1 VFPFLPKNAQN
12 SPQSLT
18 KVSSWMTP
26 KGKMGE
32 QEATQYVGF
41 WLLKLWKKFQIDS
54 LSAIVLLP
62 SIISL
67 STVDTGIH
75 MRSKQRLGT
84 ADNSGSPYCSTMYPN
99 VLVPCEYFRDLRF

>member
-1 VFPFLPKNAQN
+1 MHFISLQKGAQN
-12 SPQSLT
+12 SFQSLT

-32 QEATQYVGF
+32 LETTQYVGF
-41 WLLKLWKKFQIDS
+41 WLLKLWKKLWINS

-84 ADNSGSPYCSTMYPN
+84 ADNSG
-99 VLVPCEYFRDLRF
+99 